1 MAALL
6 VGMAIMAVL
15 MTVAMP
21 VWRQASRRE
30 KEAELVFRGQQYVR
44 AIRLFS
50 QRAGPGVLPPNLDVL
65 VNQKFLRRKYKDP
78 ITGQDFDLLGAMQA
92 AQAGAGFGQGA
103 QAFPQR
109 GGGAQ
114 TSPPGRAGAPTSPQG
129 GRGASPQSGRGAA
142 PMPSPT
148 GMVVT
153 PSSGRGGSVPG
164 GIMGVASKS
173 KDSSIRLYNGRS
185 HYNEWA
191 FIYIQ
196 QVQQPGTVPPGGQP
210 QRGGGPQRGGPT
222 QRGRPG
228 PQLPG
233 TGPGGPPGGRSAP
246 NAPQTPFPGRPPQR

>member
-65 VNQKFLRRKYKDP
+65 VNQKFLRKKYKDP

-92 AQAGAGFGQGA
+92 AQAAAGLGQGA
-103 QAFPQR
+103 QAPQR
-109 GGGAQ
+109 GLGAQ
-114 TSPPGRAGAPTSPQG
+114 TSPQGRAGAPASPQG
-129 GRGASPQSGRGAA
+129 GRGAA
-142 PMPSPT
+142 PMPTPAGT
-148 GMVVT
+148 VVT
-153 PSSGRGGSVPG
+153 PSSGRGGPVAG
-164 GIMGVASKS
+164 GILGVASKS

-210 QRGGGPQRGGPT
+210 QRGRGPQRGSPP

-228 PQLPG
+228 QQLPG
-233 TGPGGPPGGRSAP
+233 IGPGGGPGGPSGPS
-246 NAPQTPFPGRPPQR
+246 APQTPFPGKR

>member
-21 VWRQASRRE
+21 VWRQASQRE

-50 QRAGPGVLPPNLDVL
+50 QRAGPGVLPPSLDVL
-65 VNQKFLRRKYKDP
+65 VDQKFLRKKYKDP

-92 AQAGAGFGQGA
+92 AQAGAGFGRGA
-103 QAFPQR
+103 QASPQPGR
-109 GGGAQ
+109 GAPTLPQ
-114 TSPPGRAGAPTSPQG
+114 GRAGAPT
-129 GRGASPQSGRGAA
+129 SPQSGRGAA
-142 PMPSPT
+142 PMPSPA
-148 GMVVT
+148 GVVVT

-196 QVQQPGTVPPGGQP
+196 QVQQPGAVAPGGQP
-210 QRGGGPQRGGPT
+210 QRGGPQRGGPPT
-222 QRGRPG
+222 RGRPG
-228 PQLPG
+228 PQSPG
-233 TGPGGPPGGRSAP
+233 TGPGGGPGGPNRP
-246 NAPQTPFPGRPPQR
+246 NAPRTPFPGQR